1 MPTPNQNI
9 PKTGIP
15 GLKQYWRND
24 LQAGFLVFLLALP
37 LCLGVALASGFPTA
51 AGIIPAV
58 IGGLLVSRIN
68 GTHIT
73 ITGPSAGLIVVLI
86 AAVESLGQGDMMV
99 GYQLTLAA
107 IVVSGILQII
117 AGYYKA
123 GKLGSLF
130 PSSVV
135 HGMLAAIGIIII
147 AKQIH
152 IMLGV
157 NTLYDS
163 IFATISHIPNSLF
176 HPTPGIATIG
186 LIGLAILVLWP
197 FVKSP
202 PLKKI
207 PSPLVV
213 LVVGMVLGQIY
224 GIQHEHVHLFFLDQ
238 TYLEEHDHLVAPEY
252 LVDIPDHISSFFYSP
267 DFSKFFTFEFLAA
280 VTSLFLVGSLESI
293 VGAVAIDRLDPYK
306 RESNLDKDLMAVGVG
321 NIICG
326 FLGGLPLM
334 TEIIRS
340 SANIENG
347 AKTSWSNFFHGLV
360 FLVFVLLFP
369 HLIHNIPLATLAAL
383 LVYTG
388 YRLAE
393 PKKFKEILA
402 IGSDQLALFIITI
415 VGILAT
421 DILKG
426 VILGI
431 ITKLVIELL
440 RGVWLDNIFK
450 IHFEVQHPDKKT
462 IKIVLQGS
470 ALFSNFLPL
479 KAALSELEMGKK
491 IIFDFSNG
499 YLIDHS
505 VMKYIDNFKKEYI
518 AHGGECEIVGEVLKK
533 FSDHELAAQLM
544 TADDRKATPSQDTV

>member
-1 MPTPNQNI
+1 MATPHQPL

-15 GLKQYWRND
+15 GLKQHWRSD

-68 GTHIT
+68 GSHVT

-86 AAVESLGQGDMMV
+86 AAVDSLGQGDMML

-107 IVVSGILQII
+107 IVVSGFLQII
-117 AGYYKA
+117 AGYFKV

-152 IMLGV
+152 IMLGI

-163 IFATISHIPNSLF
+163 IFATIIHIPNSLF
-176 HPTPGIATIG
+176 NSVPGISTIG
-186 LIGLAILVLWP
+186 FIGLGILILWP
-197 FVKSP
+197 FVKTP
-202 PLKKI
+202 FLKKI
-207 PSPLVV
+207 PSSLVV
-213 LVVGMVLGQIY
+213 LVTGMALGQIY
-224 GIQHEHVHLFFLDQ
+224 GIQHEHIHLFFLDQ
-238 TYLEEHDHLVAPEY
+238 TYLEEHEHLVAPEY

-280 VTSLFLVGSLESI
+280 VTSLFLIGSLESV
-293 VGAVAIDRLDPYK
+293 VGTVAIDRIDPYQ
-306 RESNLDKDLMAVGVG
+306 RESNLDKDLMAVGAG
-321 NIICG
+321 NIVCG

-347 AKTSWSNFFHGLV
+347 AKTSWANFFHGLT

-388 YRLAE
+388 YRLTE
-393 PKKFKEILA
+393 PKKFKEVLA
-402 IGSDQLALFIITI
+402 IGADQLVLFIITI
-415 VGILAT
+415 IAVLAT
-421 DILKG
+421 DILIG

-431 ITKLVIELL
+431 IAKLAIEVL
-440 RGVWLDNIFK
+440 RGVWLENIFK
-450 IHFEVQHPDKKT
+450 VHFKVQHPNSKT

-479 KAALSELEMGKK
+479 KTTLSELELGKT
-491 IIFDFSNG
+491 IIFDFTDG

-505 VMKYIDNFKKEYI
+505 VMKFIDDFKRDYI
-518 AHGGECEIVGEVLKK
+518 AQGGQCKTVGQVLKK
-533 FSDHELAAQLM
+533 FSDHDLAAQLM
-544 TADDRKATPSQDTV
+544 TADDRKTS